1 MNELEV
7 APEAGTNVPAP
18 ALKVPPVPEVL
29 VQTPPTSS
37 PEINPNKS
45 MDTTLESQTVVPPF
59 DPASGCAFIFT
70 VAILSSFNTQGSIP
84 VMV

>member
-1 MNELEV
+1 MLEV

-37 PEINPNKS
+37 PEIRLNKS
-45 MDTTLESQTVVPPF
+45 MDATLESQTVVFPF
-59 DPASGCAFIFT
+59 DPASGCAFMVT
-70 VAILSSFNTQGSIP
+70 VAMLASLIQGAVP
-84 VMV
+84 VRV